1 MKKLIFFLLLASCS
15 LSGEKSDKNDRILNF
30 HKELSFEEFNTLV
43 KKYADINPYPNI
55 DK

>member
-1 MKKLIFFLLLASCS
+1 MKKLIFFLLLVSCS
-15 LSGEKSDKNDRILNF
+15 LSSEKSKENNTFLNF
-30 HKELSFEEFNTLV
+30 HKDLSFEEFNTLG